1 MVKHFVAE
9 FKCKHK
15 KDISENKRA
24 DHHFCT
30 ACEHAKSTLIVL
42 SSSTQACIE
51 VSDYEETTSFLPLL
65 MPKFELN
72 AHLFCGMLDTVQK
85 ALRDAKLDKYQIHNN
100 VLLGNSTHILKI
112 QKLLHDFFNRK
123 KLIKSINLHE
133 VVACCA
139 EVQEAILSGDNS
151 ENIRDLQVLDVT
163 PLSLGFETASR
174 VMTVLIKHNT
184 INPSKQMLTFTTYSD
199 HQPGVLI
206 QVYEDK
212 CTITTDNNLLDK
224 FELTD
229 IPPALRGVP
238 QIEMTFDLD
247 ANGLSMSLMH
257 KSTEKENKITI
268 TNHKNHL
275 TKEKSK
281 HMQEAVT
288 YKAEYEKQWHK
299 VSSQNSLEFF
309 TINKAIAKDEKPQV
323 KLNDEDKQKILVNCN
338 KILNCLDRNQ
348 SAKKEEFECHP
359 KELEKV
365 CNPMIPKLSRSVLVK
380 PGGMTGAF

>member
-1 MVKHFVAE
+1 
-9 FKCKHK
+9 
-15 KDISENKRA
+15 
-24 DHHFCT
+24 
-30 ACEHAKSTLIVL
+30 
-42 SSSTQACIE
+42 
-51 VSDYEETTSFLPLL
+51 
-65 MPKFELN
+65 ELN
-72 AHLFCGMLDTVQK
+72 AHLFCGTLDIVQK
-85 ALRDAKLDKYQIHNN
+85 ALRDAKLDKFQIHDN

-123 KLIKSINLHE
+123 KLRKSINLHE
-133 VVACCA
+133 AVACCA

-184 INPSKQMLTFTTYSD
+184 INPSKQTQTFTTHSD
-199 HQPGVLI
+199 HQPGALF

-212 CTITTDNNLLDK
+212 CTISMDNNLLDK

-257 KSTEKENKITI
+257 KSTEKENEITI

-275 TKEKSK
+275 TKEESK

-288 YKAEYEKQWHK
+288 YKAEYEKRWYK

-309 TINKAIAKDEKPQV
+309 TINIKATAKDEKPQV

-348 SAKKEEFECHP
+348 SAKKEEFEYQQ

-365 CNPMIPKLSRSVLVK
+365 CNSMIPKLSQSAGGK
-380 PGGMTGAF
+380 PGEMPG